1 MTIYDL
7 AAEAEE
13 IIWVPNA
20 LSIHYFSK
28 IIADYL
34 LVFLLFFFGMFAL
47 FEASFCECFEYCL
60 RCVPIFGL
68 IKH

>member
-34 LVFLLFFFGMFAL
+34 LVFLLFFL
-47 FEASFCECFEYCL
+47 ECLLYLKL
-60 RCVPIFGL
+60 RFVSVLNIVYDVFL
-68 IKH
+68 YLV

>member
-7 AAEAEE
+7 AAETEE

-20 LSIHYFSK
+20 LSIHRFSK

-34 LVFLLFFFGMFAL
+34 LVFFFFVFF
-47 FEASFCECFEYCL
+47 FECL
-60 RCVPIFGL
+60 LYLKLRFVSVLNIVYDVFL
-68 IKH
+68 YLV

>member
-34 LVFLLFFFGMFAL
+34 LVFLFFFL
-47 FEASFCECFEYCL
+47 ECLVYLKL
-60 RCVPIFGL
+60 RFVSVLNIVYDVFL
-68 IKH
+68 YLV

>member
-34 LVFLLFFFGMFAL
+34 LVFLGFFL
-47 FEASFCECFEYCL
+47 ECLLYLKL
-60 RCVPIFGL
+60 RFVSVLNIVYDVFL
-68 IKH
+68 YLV